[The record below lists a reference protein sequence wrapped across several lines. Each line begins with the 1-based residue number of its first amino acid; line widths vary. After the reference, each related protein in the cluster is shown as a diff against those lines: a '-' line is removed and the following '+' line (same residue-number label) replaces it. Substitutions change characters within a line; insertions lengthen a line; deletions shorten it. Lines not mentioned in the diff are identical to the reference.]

1 MDKVNYSKCPLK
13 KRPILMTKAEDELPL
28 EKDYLNNDEQPVDLS
43 LAAATVPTHKPAN
56 SPATC
61 SYNSAEHWSV
71 NAEPRPLPTTPPSE
85 KSVAALTQ
93 TKEELARRIWEET
106 REIARAFP
114 DVFTREEIARSL
126 ARLGYGDFPLPPE
139 DEALGDR
146 VPTTEMQAQRPT
158 MAAQQHY
165 EGITPPP
172 PPMTITTSA
181 LQCDLDLLSSRE
193 IKQEI
198 DVDNYEPVE
207 GFRNFN
213 NNLLKSIAE
222 YEDCL
227 QPQVYS
233 MPVQQALQQ
242 QQQERISTAPLR
254 TLQNEVQP
262 ENLYYQSERCD
273 FEPQD
278 LSIKNDMPARRILG
292 ENINLQNVA
301 RALLSMQQMGSSSLN
316 NNNNLLH
323 APNLQEERSSAN
335 SPNGSTTLKIKA
347 NNDLYYQCQQCNKCY
362 STYAGLVKHQQTHA
376 FESTEY
382 KIIRSAASADATG
395 ALEAAGEFSSDKAAA
410 LIHSSSIASA
420 QSAQK
425 PVGVPRYH
433 CKDCGKSYSTYSGL
447 SKHEQFHCPA
457 AEGNQVKKVFNCKN
471 CDKSYISL
479 GALKMHI
486 RTHTLPCKCP
496 ICGKAFSRPWLLQGH
511 IRTHTGEKPF
521 SCQHCNR
528 AFADRS
534 NLRAHM
540 QTHSDVKK
548 YSCPTCTKSFS
559 RISLL
564 GKHLQSGCQ
573 QSPHS
578 ASPTSS
584 TENLS
589 ATTASGANALHAI
602 RSGEG
607 GGGFSHHQQ
616 LQQHMQRLQQQNA
629 YSDENV
635 TAVSG
640 AQQQQQ
646 HVNGAMPAF
655 YYADS
660 LGSSGGEDDDLD
672 EMEYTTA
679 SPLAP
684 TNTAPASAQQHPQP
698 MALMATHLGDY

>member
-13 KRPILMTKAEDELPL
+13 KRPIMMLEQEEQQPEHMDCLDQDEG
-28 EKDYLNNDEQPVDLS
+28 PVDLS
-43 LAAATVPTHKPAN
+43 LAAGTAPTHQPAS
-56 SPATC
+56 SPPPEPAPAPSTYTA
-61 SYNSAEHWSV
+61 SYQFGQD
-71 NAEPRPLPTTPPSE
+71 NAEQRTALPTPPPSE
-85 KSVAALTQ
+85 KSVGVFTQ
-93 TKEELARRIWEET
+93 NKEELARRIWEET

-139 DEALGDR
+139 DEACGR
-146 VPTTEMQAQRPT
+146 EEAEPRPEPQR
-158 MAAQQHY
+158 QQY
-165 EGITPPP
+165 DGITPPP
-172 PPMTITTSA
+172 PA
-181 LQCDLDLLSSRE
+181 VNAEFAARE

-198 DVDNYEPVE
+198 IEVDNYVPTA
-207 GFRNFN
+207 GLRNYN

-222 YEDCL
+222 YEDCV
-227 QPQVYS
+227 QPQAYGMQAEQMLS
-233 MPVQQALQQ
+233 QQRQQ
-242 QQQERISTAPLR
+242 QQLISAAPQSMPQA
-254 TLQNEVQP
+254 TQA
-262 ENLYYQSERCD
+262 ENCYYQVERRD
-273 FEPQD
+273 YEPQD
-278 LSIKNDMPARRILG
+278 LSVKSDLPARRVLG
-292 ENINLQNVA
+292 ENINLHNVA
-301 RALLSMQQMGSSSLN
+301 RALLSMQQMGTN
-316 NNNNLLH
+316 NNNNNVAY
-323 APNLQEERSSAN
+323 APGMHEERRTAD
-335 SPNGSTTLKIKA
+335 SPNANTLKIKT
-347 NNDLYYQCQQCNKCY
+347 NNDLYYQCQQCHKCY

-376 FESTEY
+376 YESTEY
-382 KIIRSAASADATG
+382 KIIRSVNNAEVPG

-410 LIHSSSIASA
+410 LIHSSSVASA

-447 SKHEQFHCPA
+447 SKHQQFHCPA

-471 CDKSYISL
+471 CDKTYVSL

-548 YSCPTCTKSFS
+548 YSCPSCTKSFS

-564 GKHLQSGCQ
+564 GKHLQGGCQ

-584 TENLS
+584 TENLASYAAS
-589 ATTASGANALHAI
+589 ATSAALN
-602 RSGEG
+602 GEG
-607 GGGFSHHQQ
+607 GFSQQQ
-616 LQQHMQRLQQQNA
+616 LQQHMQRLQQGA
-629 YSDENV
+629 YNDEN
-635 TAVSG
+635 
-640 AQQQQQ
+640 
-646 HVNGAMPAF
+646 MPAERQQPSAY

-660 LGSSGGEDDDLD
+660 LGSSGDDQEELE
-672 EMEYTTA
+672 EMHYSSTTP
-679 SPLAP
+679 PL
-684 TNTAPASAQQHPQP
+684 TAQSAQAQQQQSMP
-698 MALMATHLGDY
+698 LMAAHGGEY